1 MFENS
6 VIQQL
11 KQIFKFG
18 CEDSEVFTYI
28 GIELQENDDYS
39 IIISQKSY
47 IDSIK
52 EIILDKKRIKQL
64 KDQLT
69 EIERKD

>member
-6 VIQQL
+6 VIQKL

-28 GIELQENDDYS
+28 GIDLQQNDD
-39 IIISQKSY
+39 
-47 IDSIK
+47 
-52 EIILDKKRIKQL
+52 
-64 KDQLT
+64 
-69 EIERKD
+69 